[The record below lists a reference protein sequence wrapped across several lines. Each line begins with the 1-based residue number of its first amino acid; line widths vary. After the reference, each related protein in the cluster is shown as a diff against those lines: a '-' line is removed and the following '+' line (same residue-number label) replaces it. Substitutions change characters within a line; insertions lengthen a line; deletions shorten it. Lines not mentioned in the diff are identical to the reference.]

1 METFYTYSIPFIRS
15 GEAQTRVRQF
25 KATNPGSA
33 YAKCVKKFPGCTLLG
48 AWGEGRLITGGREL
62 CRLTYAPPSTIRIIA
77 EPEPK
82 AEQTH
87 FGFFEQ
93 FSFDRK
99 EQHHEA
105 TTSMPL
111 TNSSHIA
118 AETAGEKRCS
128 GNVPGGVTRS
138 PALSPLLLKRN
149 GRVNQEKNK

>member
-1 METFYTYSIPFIRS
+1 METFHSYHIPFIRS
-15 GEAQTRVRQF
+15 GETQTRVRQF

-33 YAKCVKKFPGCTLLG
+33 YAKCDKKFPGCALLE
-48 AWGEGRLITGGREL
+48 AWREGRLITGGGEL

-93 FSFDRK
+93 ISFNRK

-105 TTSMPL
+105 TTSVPL

-118 AETAGEKRCS
+118 AETAEEKAVLRKRARRVHEIT
-128 GNVPGGVTRS
+128 GTL
-138 PALSPLLLKRN
+138 PAAVQLPH
-149 GRVNQEKNK
+149 